1 MKTATLFASF
11 ASLVAGLALLAA
23 CHSGH
28 EHAGHSHDS
37 KTAGPLCP
45 VSGDALGSMGDPYV
59 FMHEGHQVKLCCESC
74 KKDFLKDPQKYLSKM
89 AK

>member
-1 MKTATLFASF
+1 MKTTLLPALASII
-11 ASLVAGLALLAA
+11 AGLIFLTG
-23 CHSGH
+23 CESGH
-28 EHAGHSHDS
+28 DHAGHSHGS
-37 KTAGPLCP
+37 TASGPLCP

-74 KKDFLKDPQKYLSKM
+74 KKDFLKDPQKYLAKM